1 MAISFAEKTLT
12 IGKLEHLAEHAPA
25 LFKEVALAIK
35 NHHADSERRL
45 KAKAAEDAEQ
55 RTRDALRIIF

>member
-25 LFKEVALAIK
+25 LFKEVALAI
-35 NHHADSERRL
+35 
-45 KAKAAEDAEQ
+45 
-55 RTRDALRIIF
+55 RTITPIPSGG